1 MKAMIDKSAVLA
13 RGALAALA
21 AGALA
26 VTSASPALALD
37 DHRERRSGP
46 SAGEVIAGVA
56 VVGGIA
62 ALAGAFDGDRGRAD
76 WRGAGWDDAGWHG
89 GRGGF
94 GRGDRGIVER
104 CARNAEIE
112 ARRRGGWRFAQV
124 TEIRDID
131 RTRDGAFRVRGVVE
145 VQGSP
150 GFAGRNFDRGRFNC
164 FVDGRGRPFIEFGG
178 IRGLR

>member
-1 MKAMIDKSAVLA
+1 MFEKSAHLA
-13 RGALAALA
+13 KGALAALA
-21 AGALA
+21 AGTLA
-26 VTSASPALALD
+26 FAAASPALAAD
-37 DHRERRSGP
+37 DPRDTR
-46 SAGEVIAGVA
+46 
-56 VVGGIA
+56 A
-62 ALAGAFDGDRGRAD
+62 A
-76 WRGAGWDDAGWHG
+76 WRGAGWDHGGWQGGWHG

-124 TEIRDID
+124 TEIREID
-131 RTRDGAFRVRGVVE
+131 RTRGGAFRVRGVME

-164 FVDGRGRPFIEFGG
+164 FIDGRSRPFIEFGG